1 MLAPGDS
8 HLAERLRREIR
19 GDVLFERAD
28 RGRYATDASI
38 YQVEPIGVIVPEE
51 IGDVAAALAIAREEG
66 VPVLA
71 RGGGTSQCGQTVNRA
86 LVIDCS
92 KHLRRILHVDPE
104 ALYCACRAWSG
115 ACASEYSAAAT
126 WAVLSGRSID
136 ACALHHRR
144 HGGQQLLWLEVDPLR
159 VDGR

>member
-1 MLAPGDS
+1 MSDTAIAPGDPRV
-8 HLAERLRREIR
+8 AARLRHDVR
-19 GDVLFERAD
+19 GAVLFDRAD

-66 VPVLA
+66 IPVLP

-92 KHLRRILHVDPE
+92 KYLRRILHVDPD
-104 ALYCACRAWSG
+104 
-115 ACASEYSAAAT
+115 T
-126 WAVLSGRSID
+126 
-136 ACALHHRR
+136 
-144 HGGQQLLWLEVDPLR
+144 
-159 VDGR
+159 